1 MKTICSSKRCG
12 RVLPLLLLPL
22 PLAIGCGSQ
31 TKGTVSGTVTYQG
44 KPLHSGFVTFVVEN
58 GAPLH
63 TEIQSNGSYRLD
75 KVPVGPVKIGI
86 RPKSA
91 GGKLQSTPM
100 PRNRQDFAK
109 AKSAM
114 TESDTPIPPKY
125 ADPNKSELTYTV
137 TKGPQQNDIVL
148 K

>member
-1 MKTICSSKRCG
+1 MKTICSPKRCG
-12 RVLPLLLLPL
+12 RVLPLLLLTL

-31 TKGTVSGTVTYQG
+31 SKGTVSGTVTYQG
-44 KPLHSGFVTFVVEN
+44 NPLPSGFVTFVGEK

-63 TEIQSNGSYRLD
+63 TEIQSNGSYRMD
-75 KVPVGPVKIGI
+75 NVPVGPVKIGV
-86 RPKSA
+86 RPKS
-91 GGKLQSTPM
+91 GSDKLQSSPM

-109 AKSAM
+109 VKGAL

-125 ADPNKSELTYTV
+125 SDPNKSELTYTV
-137 TKGPQQNDIVL
+137 TKGTQQHDIAL